1 MDSRFNSQER
11 LCQLQTRRPLRER
24 RLAATSSCLGKASG
38 VAAAKGQRYR
48 SVPWPA
54 RQSGHRGAVPGQRR
68 LDSNANGDLLFCN
81 GLFRS
86 ASDHEI
92 LLGVVGSFGWELDS
106 PGDAVQG
113 NLFLSL
119 TRPKH
124 LQSRVGVS
132 NTSEITVLTPGSLCE
147 VTWTLLSGDV
157 VREFIFYQ
165 RSYREQEFN
174 LTER

>member
-1 MDSRFNSQER
+1 M
-11 LCQLQTRRPLRER
+11 
-24 RLAATSSCLGKASG
+24 
-38 VAAAKGQRYR
+38 
-48 SVPWPA
+48 
-54 RQSGHRGAVPGQRR
+54 
-68 LDSNANGDLLFCN
+68 
-81 GLFRS
+81 
-86 ASDHEI
+86 
-92 LLGVVGSFGWELDS
+92 
-106 PGDAVQG
+106 QG

-124 LQSRVGVS
+124 LQSRVRVS

-157 VREFIFYQ
+157 VHEFIFYQ